1 VVIQFGSEQEFERLL
16 AGLAREVVDA
26 AIHWRLYSDLTKAV
40 EIFSIEYNQ
49 SPAFWTLTFQAHLD
63 ATIFRLIRIY
73 DGNSESLSL
82 RNLLD
87 TIKENISLFDE
98 DKFRQR
104 LSSNPFVNSLASDIQ
119 KPDVVQL
126 DKDISYSSTSNH
138 LVKKL
143 TIWRNNLFAHRS
155 AENTARGYNIAVDHP
170 ITGEE
175 VGELVKKSVKILNR
189 YSSLFHAT
197 THSTQIV
204 GHDDYKFV
212 LKSIRNNLEQM
223 HKESEALL
231 EKYAKP
237 AKES

>member
-1 VVIQFGSEQEFERLL
+1 MVIQFGSEQEFERLL
-16 AGLAREVVDA
+16 AGLAQEVVDA
-26 AIHWRLYSDLTKAV
+26 AIHWRLYSDLTKAIEV
-40 EIFSIEYNQ
+40 FSIEYNQ
-49 SPAFWTLTFQAHLD
+49 SPAFWTLTFQSHLD

-87 TIKENISLFDE
+87 TIKQNINLFDT

-104 LSSNPFVNSLASDIQ
+104 LKSNPFVNSLASDIR

-126 DKDISYSSTSNH
+126 DKDISYASTSNH

-143 TIWRNNLFAHRS
+143 TIWRNNLFAHRK
-155 AENTARGYNIAVDHP
+155 AKMTARGYNLATDYP
-170 ITGEE
+170 ITGED
-175 VGELVKKSVKILNR
+175 VGELVKKSVEILNR
-189 YSSLFHAT
+189 YSSLFRAE

-212 LKSIRNNLEQM
+212 LKSIRKNLEQM
-223 HKESEALL
+223 HKETEALL
-231 EKYAKP
+231 KKHGKS

>member
-16 AGLAREVVDA
+16 ARLAREVVDA
-26 AIHWRLYSDLTKAV
+26 AIHWRLYGDLTKAI

-49 SPAFWTLTFQAHLD
+49 SPTFWTLTFQAHLD

-87 TIKENISLFDE
+87 TIKENINLFDA

-104 LSSNPFVNSLASDIQ
+104 LKNNPFVNSLASDIR
-119 KPDVVQL
+119 KPDVMQL
-126 DKDISYSSTSNH
+126 DEDISYSSTNNH

-155 AENTARGYNIAVDHP
+155 AEKTARGYNIAVDHP
-170 ITGEE
+170 ITGVE
-175 VGELVKKSVKILNR
+175 VGELVKKSVEILNR

-197 THSTQIV
+197 THSTQII
-204 GHDDYKFV
+204 GHDDYEFV
-212 LKSIRNNLEQM
+212 LKSIRKNLEQM
-223 HKESEALL
+223 HKETEALL
-231 EKYAKP
+231 EKYGKP